1 MNNTIHKVSS
11 INKRT
16 KIELGLIIAILSV
29 CGGLV
34 SFAYKGFA
42 MVEKHEDAI
51 GILKIKVEKIDK
63 IAEDV
68 SYIRGRMDRK

>member
-1 MNNTIHKVSS
+1 MNKDVAV

-16 KIELGLIIAILSV
+16 KIELGLIIAVLSIT
-29 CGGLV
+29 GSLV
-34 SFAYKGFA
+34 GFAYKGFA

-51 GILKIKVEKIDK
+51 STLKTKVEKIDK

-68 SYIRGRMDRK
+68 QYIRGRIDRK

>member
-1 MNNTIHKVSS
+1 MGSTHQNIST

-29 CGGLV
+29 SGGLIG
-34 SFAYKGFA
+34 FAYKGFA